1 MEHKKIEYKVKYR
14 NIKYPR
20 LEFRTKI
27 LQLILPFGADPKEM
41 ISKHIN
47 WIEKKQKFIAD
58 CLKDAERKK
67 IVRRTEDEFRNLVFK
82 LSQKDS
88 RKLKVKV
95 NKIYF
100 KKMRTKWASCSAKK
114 NLTINTMMKF
124 LPENLNEYIIYH
136 ELVHLIERN
145 HNKRFWDLISKRFR
159 NYKVLENSLFSYW
172 FLLYSVK

>member
-47 WIEKKQKFIAD
+47 WIEKKQRFIAD

-88 RKLKVKV
+88 RELKVKV

-124 LPENLNEYIIYH
+124 LPENLIEYIIHH

>member
-67 IVRRTEDEFRNLVFK
+67 IVRRTEDEFKNLVFK

-124 LPENLNEYIIYH
+124 LPENLIEYIIHH

-159 NYKVLENSLFSYW
+159 NYKVFENSLFSYW